1 MQDMFQDDGAR
12 GSSSRRHEIQLVG
25 GKMYLTDPIADM
37 LTRIRNAVTVKD
49 ETVDIPASTMKL
61 VIANILKDEGYISK
75 VETVTK
81 RNKKIIRV
89 SLKYGLK
96 KKPVITGIKRVST
109 PGRRIYKGKTE
120 LPRIR
125 SGFGIALISTS
136 KGILTDS
143 GAREQGVGGEIIC
156 YVW

>member
-1 MQDMFQDDGAR
+1 
-12 GSSSRRHEIQLVG
+12 
-25 GKMYLTDPIADM
+25 MYLTDPIADM

-49 ETVDIPASTMKL
+49 ETVDIPASGMKL
-61 VIANILKDEGYISK
+61 VIANILKDEGYVSK

-81 RNKKIIRV
+81 RNKKILRV
-89 SLKYGLK
+89 SLKYGQK

-143 GAREQGVGGEIIC
+143 AAREQGVGGEIIC

>member
-1 MQDMFQDDGAR
+1 
-12 GSSSRRHEIQLVG
+12 
-25 GKMYLTDPIADM
+25 MYLTDSIGDM
-37 LTRIRNAVTVKD
+37 LTRIRNAVRVKD
-49 ETVDIPASTMKL
+49 ETVDIPASGMKL
-61 VIANILKDEGYISK
+61 VIANILKDEGYVSK

-81 RNKKIIRV
+81 RNKKILRV
-89 SLKYGLK
+89 SLKYGQK
-96 KKPVITGIKRVST
+96 KKSVISGIKRVST
-109 PGRRIYKGKTE
+109 PGKRIYKGKDS
-120 LPRIR
+120 LPMIR